1 MENYMELL
9 QSSVS
14 TLPRTAVRTIKRLQ
28 SLGILTY
35 DDLLNYYPVR
45 YDDYRKTIPA
55 ISIKD
60 GELVTIRGKIVS
72 FKQVTTRK
80 RMTMQ
85 KVIINDGFLDIELF
99 WYNQAYLNNILP
111 VGTILSVSGVA
122 ERTLLNV
129 SMKPSEYEVLKNI
142 DDRSIHTGRL
152 VPVYAQTYGL
162 SSKTIRDKILY
173 LLSKLEDISE
183 NELELIPNVLLSENN
198 LISYKNALNMIH
210 FPKDTIEVENARKRL
225 AFNEL
230 FIRLLSS
237 HLIKSEWKKGKISKR
252 ILITR
257 DILNKINEFISSLP
271 FKLTTSQKRSLNEVL
286 EDLNKPVPMNRFL
299 QGDVGSGKT
308 IVAMCAAFATCL
320 NGLQTLIMAPTEILA
335 QQHYKTL
342 SHLGSKIGINIA
354 LQTSSH
360 KDIKKTKATNN
371 YQIVIGT
378 QALLSKDF
386 KMDNVGLI
394 VIDEQHRFGVRQR
407 SLLKNKGINP
417 HLLTMTATPIPRT
430 VSLTL
435 YSELDVSVIDEMPK
449 GRKIIKTYVT
459 PEQKRANGYEWIRN
473 QISNDNVQAYV
484 VCPLIENSDSETM
497 TSVRAATDVFKHLK
511 DDIFPNFSLA
521 LLHGKLKSREKK
533 QIMEDFNAKKY
544 QILVSTSVVEV
555 GIDVSNATIMIIEG
569 AERFGLAQL
578 HQLRGRIGRG
588 EKQSYCFLFTSN
600 HYQQKQKRLQFF
612 ASTNSGL
619 ALAEYDLKNR
629 GPGELYGTKQHGYS
643 DLKIADIMDT
653 KSVNIAQTAVKE
665 FTDNYKLDDH
675 EYLKSCIESY
685 QINQIARD

>member
-1 MENYMELL
+1 
-9 QSSVS
+9 
-14 TLPRTAVRTIKRLQ
+14 
-28 SLGILTY
+28 
-35 DDLLNYYPVR
+35 
-45 YDDYRKTIPA
+45 
-55 ISIKD
+55 
-60 GELVTIRGKIVS
+60 
-72 FKQVTTRK
+72 
-80 RMTMQ
+80 
-85 KVIINDGFLDIELF
+85 
-99 WYNQAYLNNILP
+99 
-111 VGTILSVSGVA
+111 
-122 ERTLLNV
+122 
-129 SMKPSEYEVLKNI
+129 
-142 DDRSIHTGRL
+142 
-152 VPVYAQTYGL
+152 
-162 SSKTIRDKILY
+162 
-173 LLSKLEDISE
+173 
-183 NELELIPNVLLSENN
+183 
-198 LISYKNALNMIH
+198 
-210 FPKDTIEVENARKRL
+210 
-225 AFNEL
+225 
-230 FIRLLSS
+230 
-237 HLIKSEWKKGKISKR
+237 
-252 ILITR
+252 
-257 DILNKINEFISSLP
+257 
-271 FKLTTSQKRSLNEVL
+271 
-286 EDLNKPVPMNRFL
+286 
-299 QGDVGSGKT
+299 
-308 IVAMCAAFATCL
+308 
-320 NGLQTLIMAPTEILA
+320 
-335 QQHYKTL
+335 
-342 SHLGSKIGINIA
+342 
-354 LQTSSH
+354 
-360 KDIKKTKATNN
+360 
-371 YQIVIGT
+371 
-378 QALLSKDF
+378 
-386 KMDNVGLI
+386 
-394 VIDEQHRFGVRQR
+394 
-407 SLLKNKGINP
+407 
-417 HLLTMTATPIPRT
+417 
-430 VSLTL
+430 
-435 YSELDVSVIDEMPK
+435 IDEMPK